1 MPCCTYKMGKRLSL
15 RGIQTRKNLT
25 IKALVLLLYM
35 SYPSLARQAFVLWNC
50 ISIKGQCMND
60 ADNSVASNIGK
71 YVCDAKEGYTWA
83 ADASNYWGD
92 YLFMAPELKCWE
104 GHHALYFYH

>member
-1 MPCCTYKMGKRLSL
+1 MGKRLSL

-50 ISIKGQCMND
+50 ISIKT
-60 ADNSVASNIGK
+60 VYERGK
-71 YVCDAKEGYTWA
+71 IQWLVIVGNTYAMLRKGAWA
-83 ADASNYWGD
+83 ADASNY
-92 YLFMAPELKCWE
+92 
-104 GHHALYFYH
+104 